1 MVKRQHMVYYGYMA
15 TKKNVERHPP
25 EPNNVLVNLG
35 NELLE
40 EVNEFRFAQKFESRS
55 EAIRW
60 LIAYALKQKPKRT

>member
-1 MVKRQHMVYYGYMA
+1 MA
-15 TKKNVERHPP
+15 SKKNIEKHPA

-35 NELLE
+35 NELLG